1 MVTLRVFQRQQ
12 VESLTDLDQISEL
25 LMRPRTL
32 IWLDLEQP
40 TTEELTLLHDEF
52 GFHPL
57 AIEDAIQTH
66 ERPKIETYPGYYLI
80 IFYSIEYDA
89 DRQTLNFLPI
99 TLFVGVNYLVSIRT
113 GPVRHVQQTL
123 TRWQAN
129 GYVPGYQISS
139 ILYALI
145 DAIVDDYFI
154 VLDML
159 GEQIDAV
166 EDAIFQ
172 RGRQEIA
179 SEIFTLKKDL
189 LLLRRIVAPERDILN
204 VLLRQEIRIFQPRE
218 LAYVRDV
225 YDHLVRITES
235 IDLYRDLLSSA
246 LDSYLSLQG
255 NQLNQ
260 LVKVLTL
267 WSIILMACSLVAGI
281 YGMNFVLMPELEQP
295 WGYPFALSLMIT
307 IAVSLAIYFKRRRW
321 W

>member
-1 MVTLRVFQRQQ
+1 MG
-12 VESLTDLDQISEL
+12 
-25 LMRPRTL
+25 LMITVSRTL
-32 IWLDLEQP
+32 
-40 TTEELTLLHDEF
+40 T
-52 GFHPL
+52 
-57 AIEDAIQTH
+57 
-66 ERPKIETYPGYYLI
+66 
-80 IFYSIEYDA
+80 
-89 DRQTLNFLPI
+89 
-99 TLFVGVNYLVSIRT
+99 
-113 GPVRHVQQTL
+113 
-123 TRWQAN
+123 
-129 GYVPGYQISS
+129 
-139 ILYALI
+139 I
-145 DAIVDDYFI
+145 DGIVDDYFV
-154 VLDML
+154 VLDMI
-159 GEQIDAV
+159 GEQIDDV

-179 SEIFTLKKDL
+179 GEIFTLKKDL

>member
-1 MVTLRVFQRQQ
+1 M
-12 VESLTDLDQISEL
+12 
-25 LMRPRTL
+25 
-32 IWLDLEQP
+32 
-40 TTEELTLLHDEF
+40 H
-52 GFHPL
+52 
-57 AIEDAIQTH
+57 
-66 ERPKIETYPGYYLI
+66 
-80 IFYSIEYDA
+80 
-89 DRQTLNFLPI
+89 FLPI
-99 TLFVGVNYLVSIRT
+99 TLFVGANYLVSIRT

-123 TRWQAN
+123 ARWQGN

-145 DAIVDDYFI
+145 DGIVDDYFV
-154 VLDML
+154 VLDMI
-159 GEQIDAV
+159 GEQIDDV

-179 SEIFTLKKDL
+179 GEIFTLKKDL
-189 LLLRRIVAPERDILN
+189 LLLRQIVAPERDILN
-204 VLLRQEIRIFQPRE
+204 VLLRQEVRIFQPRE
-218 LAYVRDV
+218 LTYVRDV

-295 WGYPFALSLMIT
+295 WGYPFALSLMVV

>member
-12 VESLTDLDQISEL
+12 VEALTDLDQISEL
-25 LMRPRTL
+25 LMQPRTL

-40 TTEELTLLHDEF
+40 TATEVALLHNEF

-89 DRQTLNFLPI
+89 DKRALHFLPI
-99 TLFVGVNYLVSIRT
+99 TLFVGANYLVSIRT

-123 TRWQAN
+123 ARWQGN

-145 DAIVDDYFI
+145 DGIVDDYFV
-154 VLDML
+154 VLDMI
-159 GEQIDAV
+159 GEQIDDV

-179 SEIFTLKKDL
+179 GEIFTLKKDL

-295 WGYPFALSLMIT
+295 WGYPFALSLMVV

>member
-12 VESLTDLDQISEL
+12 VEALTNLDQISEL
-25 LMRPRTL
+25 LMQPRTL

-40 TTEELTLLHDEF
+40 TAEDISLLREEF

-57 AIEDAIQTH
+57 AIEDALQTH

-80 IFYSIEYDA
+80 IFYSVEYDT
-89 DRQTLNFLPI
+89 DRQALNFLPI
-99 TLFVGVNYLVSIRT
+99 TLFVGANYLVSIRAE
-113 GPVRHVQQTL
+113 PVRHVQQTL
-123 TRWQAN
+123 ARWQTN
-129 GYVPGYQISS
+129 GHVQGYHVSS
-139 ILYALI
+139 ILYTLI
-145 DAIVDDYFI
+145 DAIVDDYFV

-159 GEQIDAV
+159 GEKIDEV

-172 RGRQEIA
+172 RGRQEVA

-204 VLLRQEIRIFQPRE
+204 VLLRQEVRIFQPRE

-235 IDLYRDLLSSA
+235 VDLYRDLLSSA

-295 WGYPFALSLMIT
+295 WGYPFALSLMAT

>member
-1 MVTLRVFQRQQ
+1 MVTPRVFQRQQ
-12 VESLTDLDQISEL
+12 VEALTDLDQISEL
-25 LMRPRTL
+25 LMQPRTL

-40 TTEELTLLHDEF
+40 TATEVALLHNEF

-89 DRQTLNFLPI
+89 DKRALHFLPI
-99 TLFVGVNYLVSIRT
+99 TLFVGANYLVSIRT

-123 TRWQAN
+123 ARWQGN

-145 DAIVDDYFI
+145 DGIVDDYFV
-154 VLDML
+154 VLDMI
-159 GEQIDAV
+159 GEQIDDV

-179 SEIFTLKKDL
+179 GEIFTLKKDL